1 MPRKLIIPILAICLS
16 LLLASVAP
24 ARAMTLSY
32 ANFPPAGTFPSVQME
47 RWKKEV
53 EKRTDGEVT
62 INTFPGGTLL
72 GAKNMLRG
80 VTQGQA
86 DIGNLCM
93 AYQPGVFPLTSVM
106 ELPLR
111 FRSSRAASL
120 VLWELFQKYEP
131 QAFDEVKVLTVF
143 TSPPSSLMTRKPVK
157 SPQDLK
163 GMELRASGSA
173 SDILDRL
180 GATPVSMPMSDTPEA
195 LQKGMIEGL
204 LSSLEVLLDLNF
216 AQYCPNVT
224 IGNFQVYPF
233 AVVMNKDRWEALPE
247 DVQKVMLDL
256 GRKHAQWTGE
266 YVDAHVDK
274 ALEYSRTKH
283 DVAVHEFSSKERRR
297 IQKKIRP
304 LIGEWK
310 DKARKQ
316 GLPADEILED
326 VRAWQKEFTE
336 QGE

>member
-1 MPRKLIIPILAICLS
+1 MCHRILFSILCACLA
-16 LLLASVAP
+16 LLFASAHAGAV
-24 ARAMTLSY
+24 TLNY

-47 RWKKEV
+47 HWKKEV
-53 EKRTDGEVT
+53 EERTDGEVT

-93 AYQPGVFPLTSVM
+93 AYQPGAFPLTSVL

-111 FRSSRAASL
+111 FRSSRTASL
-120 VLWELFQKYEP
+120 VLWELLQKYEP
-131 QAFDEVKVLTVF
+131 EAFDQVKVLTVF
-143 TSPPSSLMTRKPVK
+143 TSPPSSLMTRKPVR
-157 SPQDLK
+157 SPADLK

-180 GATPVSMPMSDTPEA
+180 GATPVSMPMSETPEA

-204 LSSLEVLLDLNF
+204 LSSLEVMKDLNF
-216 AQYCPNVT
+216 AQYCPYVT

-233 AVVMNKDRWEALPE
+233 AVVMNKDKWEELPQETQEVME
-247 DVQKVMLDL
+247 DMAREQ
-256 GRKHAQWTGE
+256 AEWTGE
-266 YVDAHVDK
+266 YVDSHVDE
-274 ALEYSRTKH
+274 ALEYSRNEH
-283 DVAVHEFSSKERRR
+283 DVTVLRFSEKQRKN

-310 DKARKQ
+310 EKARKK
-316 GLPADEILED
+316 GLPADKILDD
-326 VRAWQKEFTE
+326 VRAWQKEFAS

>member
-1 MPRKLIIPILAICLS
+1 MRHGILFSMVCAS
-16 LLLASVAP
+16 LVLLFASAP
-24 ARAMTLSY
+24 AGALILSY
-32 ANFPPAGTFPSVQME
+32 ANFPPSGTFPCVQME
-47 RWKKEV
+47 HWKQEV
-53 EKRTDGEVT
+53 EKRTEGKVE

-93 AYQPGVFPLTSVM
+93 AYQPGAFPLTSVM

-111 FRSSRAASL
+111 FRSSRTASL
-120 VLWELFQKYEP
+120 VLWELVQKYQP
-131 QAFDEVKVLTVF
+131 QAFDRVKVLAVF
-143 TSPPSSLMTRKPVK
+143 TSPPSSLMTREPVR
-157 SPQDLK
+157 SPADLK

-204 LSSLEVLLDLNF
+204 LSSLEVMKDLNF
-216 AQYCPNVT
+216 AQYCPYVT

-233 AVVMNKDRWEALPE
+233 AVVMNKDRWQELPA
-247 DVQKVMLDL
+247 DVREVLLDM
-256 GRKHAQWTGE
+256 GREQAEWTGE
-266 YVDAHVDK
+266 YVDDHVDE
-274 ALEYSRTKH
+274 ALEYSRTEH
-283 DVAVHEFSSKERRR
+283 GVTVLEFSRKERRN
-297 IQKKIRP
+297 IQEEIRP

-310 DKARKQ
+310 EKARKK
-316 GLPADEILED
+316 GLPAEKILED
-326 VRAWQKEFTE
+326 VRSWQKEFAGRKE
-336 QGE
+336 